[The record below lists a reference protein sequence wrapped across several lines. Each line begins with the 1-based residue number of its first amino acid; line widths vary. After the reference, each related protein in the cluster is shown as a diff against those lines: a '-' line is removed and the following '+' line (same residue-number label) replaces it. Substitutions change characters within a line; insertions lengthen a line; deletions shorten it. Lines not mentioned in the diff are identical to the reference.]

1 MTHYTPI
8 MALGDRVKKL
18 RKERAMTQMDRF
30 QEMQIFVRSGVAL
43 TTIQRAERGERLSAD
58 TIAALAAG
66 LRSGRE

>member
-18 RKERAMTQMDRF
+18 RKERAMTQEDL
-30 QEMQIFVRSGVAL
+30 VARSGVAL